1 MLKKTTLFLLCCT
14 AVTLAAIPFLSSEN
28 SKPTTEVSA
37 SPSSASPSK
46 DDLAKLSK
54 TFGNFLGRTLVNP
67 AIGIPFDID
76 AIVEGIKDGAAGK
89 PAPLNEQEYE
99 TLMLSIQQNYLKD
112 LAGKN
117 LKDAEKFL
125 QDTSKEKD
133 VISLKDGKILYKILA
148 EGKEPTVKPHADV
161 LINYTGTLLDGTVF
175 SSSQDSGPISISLD
189 QTIPGFAD
197 GLLGMKTGEKRR
209 LFIHPEFAYGTQ
221 GDLPPNSL
229 LIFDVEMV
237 NAGEAGKAK
246 TNDKKTDADKEEEFY
261 EISMGDYHGS
271 AEYNPNEEVNK
282 ASNQNSLEGD
292 YDIWDENE
300 LYQNQYRARSNPPP
314 HPKSNANPNGES
326 QAHVPFQGSTPTTPP
341 KGGYPH

>member
-1 MLKKTTLFLLCCT
+1 MLKKTTLFLLCCS
-14 AVTLAAIPFLSSEN
+14 AATLAAIPFLSSEN
-28 SKPTTEVSA
+28 PKTATEA
-37 SPSSASPSK
+37 PSTPSK
-46 DDLAKLSK
+46 EDLAKLSK

-112 LAGKN
+112 LSSKN

-133 VISLKDGKILYKILA
+133 VISLKDGKILYKILS
-148 EGKEPTVKPHADV
+148 EGKDPAVKPHADV

-209 LFIHPEFAYGTQ
+209 LYIHPDFAYGTQ

-229 LIFDVEMV
+229 LIFDVEMI
-237 NAGEAGKAK
+237 NAGDAAK
-246 TNDKKTDADKEEEFY
+246 TKSNDKKTDADKEEEFY

-271 AEYNPNEEVNK
+271 PEYNPNEEADRAKNP
-282 ASNQNSLEGD
+282 NSLESD

-300 LYQNQYRARSNPPP
+300 LYENQYRARSVPAP
-314 HPKSNANPNGES
+314 HSKGGPNTPKGQTQPY
-326 QAHVPFQGSTPTTPP
+326 VPFQGSAPVAPP
-341 KGGYPH
+341 KSGGYPH